1 MLSSCAIS
9 ILLAYL
15 LWSLNHWGMPGVVG
29 KVAAWPPLTGHLC
42 HLFTKV
48 LLSWGHLFVRLH
60 LRDKYPHIFYLQKY
74 IYIHLPHSQTCR
86 LQFSNRFFPFPWTIC
101 PNNWVQPI
109 NLNRFILWSISPSR
123 HNGQPGIM
131 LKVLPSLSQQS
142 LKLKPNLNTE
152 QWSAL
157 YLKPK
162 YFWIF
167 QFCQPTFK
175 IP

>member
-1 MLSSCAIS
+1 MLSSCATS

-48 LLSWGHLFVRLH
+48 FLSWGHPFVISSHFL
-60 LRDKYPHIFYLQKY
+60 PSEIY

-86 LQFSNRFFPFPWTIC
+86 LQFSNHFFPFPWTIC
-101 PNNWVQPI
+101 PNNWVQPL
-109 NLNRFILWSISPSR
+109 NLNKFLLWSISPSR
-123 HNGQPGIM
+123 HNGQPGIL